1 MIVSSSFAIL
11 IIVLVLISTLL
22 ASNLVLLDKN
32 VATTTTQTNILTS
45 KVTEIAP
52 TTFTV
57 TDTTSVTKTAFVTS
71 TLQGI
76 IPPIND
82 VLVSNISLSQYT
94 WGVAVDS
101 NSDMIYAT
109 APLSNLSVINGTTNR
124 EVASLEVGDYG
135 SDYVAVNP
143 TTDLVYTGNLI
154 VNGLN
159 NKIIGH
165 FPDNIT
171 DLAVDPRTN
180 EIFAVSPDF
189 SSAGNTTLLIYN
201 GTTDLLITRILLNA
215 SADTIAINPTT
226 HIVYIAV
233 CSRGNVCAPIY
244 LLALNET
251 TSSIESKILV
261 DSSESSGIPFA
272 IAVDSQTNMIYLTD
286 QRLVSINGTTDTVT
300 AETTVS
306 AYTIQCR
313 GVAVNEK
320 YDEIYVAGWGFG
332 NYGSFFIVN
341 GQNYSLL
348 NAFAGTGQPVGI
360 SFDPANSEIYVA
372 NSQTKSVLALNSTAF
387 VFS

>member
-1 MIVSSSFAIL
+1 
-11 IIVLVLISTLL
+11 
-22 ASNLVLLDKN
+22 
-32 VATTTTQTNILTS
+32 
-45 KVTEIAP
+45 
-52 TTFTV
+52 
-57 TDTTSVTKTAFVTS
+57 
-71 TLQGI
+71 
-76 IPPIND
+76 
-82 VLVSNISLSQYT
+82 
-94 WGVAVDS
+94 
-101 NSDMIYAT
+101 MIYAT

-313 GVAVNEK
+313 GVDCK
-320 YDEIYVAGWGFG
+320 
-332 NYGSFFIVN
+332 
-341 GQNYSLL
+341 
-348 NAFAGTGQPVGI
+348 
-360 SFDPANSEIYVA
+360 
-372 NSQTKSVLALNSTAF
+372 
-387 VFS
+387 